1 MLKAILWD
9 NDGVLVDT
17 EHLYFQATAQI
28 LAERQVS
35 LSEEDFIRISLTQG
49 QSALAL
55 AVKGENDEMELETLR
70 KRRDALYASLLEN
83 GLTAMEGVH
92 ETLQKLKETFRMVV
106 VTGCRQPHFQIIHQ
120 QTGLL
125 PFFEFALVREDYHHP
140 KPHPEAYLK
149 ALARMELKADEC
161 LVVEDSPRGL
171 LAATRAGLR
180 CCVIPNRLTSGGDFS
195 RAHRVLGHIRELP
208 SLLAELSSR

>member
-17 EHLYFQATAQI
+17 EHLYFQATAHI
-28 LAERQVS
+28 LAESQVT

-55 AVKGENDEMELETLR
+55 AVKDGNGKRELEILR
-70 KRRDALYASLLEN
+70 RRRDALYTSLLAG

-92 ETLQKLKETFRMVV
+92 ETLQKLKDAFRMVV
-106 VTGCRQPHFQIIHQ
+106 VTGCRQPHFQIIHR

-125 PFFEFALVREDYHHP
+125 PFFEFTLVREDYHHP

-149 ALARMELKADEC
+149 ALALMELKADEC

-180 CCVIPNRLTSGGDFS
+180 CCVIPNRLTSGGDFR
-195 RAHRVLGHIRELP
+195 RALKVLGHIRELP
-208 SLLAELSSR
+208 ALLTELSSC

>member
-28 LAERQVS
+28 LAERQVG

-55 AVKGENDEMELETLR
+55 AVKSENGEMELEILR
-70 KRRDALYASLLEN
+70 RRRDALYASLLE
-83 GLTAMEGVH
+83 GRLTAMEGVH
-92 ETLQKLKETFRMVV
+92 DTLLQLKNRFRMVV
-106 VTGCRQPHFQIIHQ
+106 VTGCRRNHFQIIHR

-149 ALARMELKADEC
+149 ALERMELKAEEC

-171 LAATRAGLR
+171 LAASRAGLR
-180 CCVIPNRLTSGGDFS
+180 CCVIPNRLTAGGDFGN
-195 RAHRVLGHIRELP
+195 AHRVLNHIRELP
-208 SLLAELSSR
+208 SLLAGLSSS